1 MIGPTVAGIVGYKAL
16 VSNSA
21 VTGVLPAIL
30 TPFAGGEVDLGLLGE
45 HVDWLHDR
53 GIRCVNLMGSTGEGQ
68 SLALEERERL
78 IRFLSGSKL
87 DFIAGT
93 GCLAL
98 PETVA
103 LSLYAVEH
111 GARAVLV
118 VPPSYFDPGDL
129 TGWYTALFEA
139 LPDHARVMLYHIP
152 RLTYPIPDETVR
164 ALLDRFGPMLAGM
177 KDSSGD
183 LDHALR
189 WQAEFPELTVANG
202 NDAHAA
208 AFFAAG
214 GCAVIT
220 ACSNV
225 LPEELEALRAGDES
239 PQAFVAGVRELVF
252 GLPTHAALK
261 LLLHL
266 VSGIARSSVRPPLA
280 ELTREQETLVAARF
294 AELRSG

>member
-1 MIGPTVAGIVGYKAL
+1 
-16 VSNSA
+16 VSNPA

-30 TPFAGGEVDLGLLGE
+30 TPFTGGEVDLGLLGE
-45 HVDWLHDR
+45 HVDWLYDR

-68 SLALEERERL
+68 SLSLEEREQL
-78 IRFLSGSKL
+78 IRFLSDSKL
-87 DFIAGT
+87 DYIAGT

-98 PETVA
+98 PETIA
-103 LSLYAVEH
+103 LSRYAVEH

-129 TGWYTALFEA
+129 TGWFSALFEG

-152 RLTYPIPDETVR
+152 RLTYPIEDGTIR

-189 WQAEFPELTVANG
+189 WQAEFPGLTVANG
-202 NDAHAA
+202 NDAHAG

-214 GCAVIT
+214 GAAVIT

-225 LPEELEALRAGDES
+225 LPEELERLRAGDES
-239 PQAFVAGVRELVF
+239 PQALVAGVRGLVF

-261 LLLHL
+261 LLLHV

-280 ELTREQETLVAARF
+280 ELTDDQETLVAATF
-294 AELRSG
+294 EELRSL

>member
-1 MIGPTVAGIVGYKAL
+1 MTVA
-16 VSNSA
+16 
-21 VTGVLPAIL
+21 GVLPAIL
-30 TPFAGGEVDLGLLGE
+30 TPFTDGEVDLGLLGE
-45 HVDWLHDR
+45 HVDWLHDS
-53 GIRCVNLMGSTGEGQ
+53 GIRCVNLMGTTGEGQ
-68 SLALEERERL
+68 SLSLEERERL
-78 IRFLSGSKL
+78 IRSMSASKL

-93 GCLAL
+93 GCTAL
-98 PETVA
+98 PETIA
-103 LSLYAVEH
+103 LSRYAVEH

-152 RLTYPIPDETVR
+152 RLTYPVPDETIRV
-164 ALLDRFGPMLAGM
+164 LLERFGPMLAGM

-189 WQAEFPELTVANG
+189 WQAEFPGLTVANG
-202 NDAHAA
+202 DDAA
-208 AFFAAG
+208 AGPFFAAG
-214 GCAVIT
+214 GRAVIT

-225 LPEELEALRAGDES
+225 LPRELEALREGDES
-239 PQAFVAGVRELVF
+239 PQAFVAAVRELVF

-261 LLLHL
+261 LLLYV

-280 ELTREQETLVAARF
+280 ELTRDQEKLVVTRF
-294 AELRSG
+294 AELKSL

>member
-1 MIGPTVAGIVGYKAL
+1 VI
-16 VSNSA
+16 

-30 TPFAGGEVDLGLLGE
+30 TPFTEGELDLGLLGE
-45 HVDWLHDR
+45 HVDWLHER
-53 GIRCVNLMGSTGEGQ
+53 GIHCVNLMGTTGEGQ
-68 SLALEERERL
+68 SLSLDERQRL

-93 GCLAL
+93 GCTSL
-98 PETVA
+98 PETIV

-129 TGWYTALFEA
+129 TGWFTALLEA

-152 RLTYPIPDETVR
+152 RLTYPIADETIRV
-164 ALLDRFGPMLAGM
+164 LVDRFGPMLAGM

-183 LDHALR
+183 LEHALR

-202 NDAHAA
+202 NDAAA
-208 AFFAAG
+208 GPFFAAG
-214 GCAVIT
+214 GRAVIT

-225 LPEELEALRAGDES
+225 LPAELEALRAGDES
-239 PQAFVAGVRELVF
+239 PQAFVSGVRELVF
-252 GLPTHAALK
+252 SLPTHAALK
-261 LLLHL
+261 LLLNV

-280 ELTREQETLVAARF
+280 ELTREQEELVVTRF
-294 AELRSG
+294 AELRG

>member
-1 MIGPTVAGIVGYKAL
+1 MIGATVGGIVGYKAV
-16 VSNSA
+16 VSNPA

-30 TPFAGGEVDLGLLGE
+30 TPFTGGEVDLGLLGE
-45 HVDWLHDR
+45 HVDWLHER

-68 SLALEERERL
+68 SLAFEERERL
-78 IRFLSGSKL
+78 IRFLSDSRL

-98 PETVA
+98 PETIA
-103 LSLYAVEH
+103 LSRYAVEH

-118 VPPSYFDPGDL
+118 VPPSYFEPGDL

-139 LPDHARVMLYHIP
+139 LPGHARVMLYHIP
-152 RLTYPIPDETVR
+152 RLTYPITDETIR
-164 ALLDRFGPMLAGM
+164 TLLDRFGPMLDGM

-189 WQAEFPELTVANG
+189 WQAEFPALTVANG
-202 NDAHAA
+202 NDAHAG

-214 GCAVIT
+214 GRAVIT

-225 LPEELEALRAGDES
+225 LPVELEALRAGDES
-239 PQAFVAGVRELVF
+239 PQDFVAAVRELVF
-252 GLPTHAALK
+252 SVPTQAALK

-266 VSGIARSSVRPPLA
+266 ASGIERSSVRPPLA
-280 ELTREQETLVAARF
+280 ELTREQETLVATRF
-294 AELRSG
+294 AELRSI

>member
-1 MIGPTVAGIVGYKAL
+1 M
-16 VSNSA
+16 SNAA

-30 TPFAGGEVDLGLLGE
+30 TPFTDGRVDLGLLGE

-68 SLALEERERL
+68 SLSLEEREEL
-78 IRFLSGSKL
+78 IRFMSGSKL

-98 PETVA
+98 PETIA
-103 LSLYAVEH
+103 LSHYAVEH
-111 GARAVLV
+111 GALAALV

-129 TGWYTALFEA
+129 AGWYAALFEA
-139 LPDHARVMLYHIP
+139 LPAHARVMLYHIP
-152 RLTYPIPDETVR
+152 RLTYPVEDETIV
-164 ALLDRFGPMLAGM
+164 ALRDRFGPKLAGM

-189 WQAEFPELTVANG
+189 WQAEFPDLTVANG
-202 NDAHAA
+202 NDAHAG
-208 AFFAAG
+208 AFFAG
-214 GCAVIT
+214 GGRAVIT

-225 LPEELEALRAGDES
+225 LPVELEALRTGDES
-239 PQAFVAGVRELVF
+239 PQALVAGVRELVF

-261 LLLHL
+261 LLLHI
-266 VSGIARSSVRPPLA
+266 VSGIRRSSVRPPLA
-280 ELTREQETLVAARF
+280 ELTREEEDLVLRRF
-294 AELRSG
+294 YELQAD

>member
-1 MIGPTVAGIVGYKAL
+1 M
-16 VSNSA
+16 SNPA

-30 TPFAGGEVDLGLLGE
+30 TPFTDGEVDLGLLGE

-68 SLALEERERL
+68 SLSLEERERL

-93 GCLAL
+93 GCTAL
-98 PETVA
+98 PETIA
-103 LSLYAVEH
+103 LSRYAVEH

-129 TGWYTALFEA
+129 TGWYSALFEA

-152 RLTYPIPDETVR
+152 RLTYPIADETVR
-164 ALLDRFGPMLAGM
+164 ALSDRFGPLLAGM

-189 WQAEFPELTVANG
+189 WRAEFPELTVANG
-202 NDAHAA
+202 NDAHAG

-214 GCAVIT
+214 GSAVIT

-225 LPEELEALRAGDES
+225 RPEEPAALRAGDES

-261 LLLHL
+261 LLLHI
-266 VSGIARSSVRPPLA
+266 VSGIGRSSVRPPLA
-280 ELTREQETLVAARF
+280 ELTREQETLVASTF
-294 AELRSG
+294 AELRSA

>member
-1 MIGPTVAGIVGYKAL
+1 M
-16 VSNSA
+16 VSNPA

-30 TPFAGGEVDLGLLGE
+30 TPFADGEVDLGLLGE

-68 SLALEERERL
+68 SLAFEERERL

-103 LSLYAVEH
+103 LSRYAVDH

-152 RLTYPIPDETVR
+152 RLTYPIADETIR
-164 ALLDRFGPMLAGM
+164 TLLDRFGPMLAGM

-183 LDHALR
+183 LDHALG
-189 WQAEFPELTVANG
+189 WQAEFPGLTVANG
-202 NDAHAA
+202 NDAHAG

-214 GCAVIT
+214 GSAVIT

-225 LPEELEALRAGDES
+225 LPEELEALRAGDEA
-239 PQAFVAGVRELVF
+239 PQAFIAAVRSLVF
-252 GLPTHAALK
+252 ELPTHAALK

-266 VSGIARSSVRPPLA
+266 VSGIARSAVRPPLA
-280 ELTREQETLVAARF
+280 ELTREQETLVATSF
-294 AELRSG
+294 AELRSR